1 MFTMNFIVED
11 DLEIKE
17 FLSLN
22 NFSKKMITYYLHN
35 QDLIKLNGHK
45 LDNYNLKKN
54 DVLTITFEDEES
66 NINIIDG
73 KINIIYEDDYL
84 LIINKPKNIAVN
96 GTMRHY
102 KYHLSGMIYK
112 YFLENNIKSTVH
124 FVNRL
129 DYETSGLIIIAK
141 HQYIHNLF
149 KYTQINKLYYCIVEG
164 ILNKKIG
171 LIDKPI
177 LKLENDPKKRIIDE
191 NGKPSK
197 TKYSVIKEFNNF
209 SLIDVKLLTGRTHQI
224 RLHFSS
230 IGHPLV
236 GDILYNSQTIN
247 NNDILLFSYH
257 LDFIHPITKEK
268 VDITLP
274 LNNDFIDFINK
285 YN

>member
-1 MFTMNFIVED
+1 MFTMNFIVEN

-22 NFSKKMITYYLHN
+22 NFSKKKITYYLHN

-129 DYETSGLIIIAK
+129 D
-141 HQYIHNLF
+141 
-149 KYTQINKLYYCIVEG
+149 
-164 ILNKKIG
+164 
-171 LIDKPI
+171 
-177 LKLENDPKKRIIDE
+177 
-191 NGKPSK
+191 
-197 TKYSVIKEFNNF
+197 
-209 SLIDVKLLTGRTHQI
+209 
-224 RLHFSS
+224 
-230 IGHPLV
+230 
-236 GDILYNSQTIN
+236 
-247 NNDILLFSYH
+247 
-257 LDFIHPITKEK
+257 
-268 VDITLP
+268 
-274 LNNDFIDFINK
+274 
-285 YN
+285 